1 MHIEKMK
8 LSDLRPAEYNPRVKL
23 NPGMAEYEKLKQS
36 ILEFGFVDP
45 PIFNK
50 NLELTGFDNEELE
63 ILIEDADIPN
73 FEPGSIDDQGDLT
86 KLEPKFVKCPCC
98 GEEFDLRDVES

>member
-45 PIFNK
+45 PILIKIQETWLVDINALLLQK
-50 NLELTGFDNEELE
+50 NWGYLM
-63 ILIEDADIPN
+63 
-73 FEPGSIDDQGDLT
+73 
-86 KLEPKFVKCPCC
+86 
-98 GEEFDLRDVES
+98 R